1 MAPRFMTLPDG
12 EKNGADKIVHNLV
25 IYASYWLFVEYLHYQ
40 LLHIRI
46 SIILVK
52 LMVIPCKQDPVKLIG
67 ECIIRGG
74 FVHSLGRP

>member
-1 MAPRFMTLPDG
+1 MTLPDG

-40 LLHIRI
+40 LLRVRI
-46 SIILVK
+46 SIISVK

-67 ECIIRGG
+67 ECIISGG